1 MASETLA
8 NVQHSRTQWL
18 NSLLLGLLSL
28 ASTLYCL
35 ELIKISGQISPLWFS
50 TALMTIVVF
59 RNPVRHLPLLLSG
72 CMVGVICANAII
84 LGPSL
89 SNLKFPLIN
98 LAQALMGG
106 VMLRLL
112 LDHHAPLNTLYSWA
126 RMMLAVGLFT
136 PLLGAML
143 ASALLNIPAAS
154 LTQFFST
161 WVASEVIGMLALGPV
176 ALLWQRDSLMKHR
189 VLIETVLTLLVTLTL
204 SWLALR
210 FLPWSF
216 AFVIV
221 ILFYSAV
228 RLPRLAAFIV
238 YLVTV
243 SMISLMLALNL
254 IPQDF
259 ISAPLLVSVPWL
271 PFLLALVPSH
281 LMTLV
286 MHSFREERKH
296 ISESETR
303 FRHAMEYSAIGM
315 ALVAPGGQWL
325 QVNKS
330 LCRLLGYRQD
340 ELEGMTFQQLSHPDD
355 LNADLI
361 QMNALLAG
369 EIASYSMEKRY
380 LRSDGQTVWALL
392 AVSLVRD
399 SEQQPLYFISQIEDI
414 TGLKQTE
421 KVNQQLMERITLAN
435 DAAGIGVWE
444 WHPITGEMTWDRRMF
459 QLYHLP
465 ENATI
470 TQQSWINCLLPADR
484 KKVMALLDD
493 AVKNTSPID
502 VEYRIETSSGI
513 RYIRCQG
520 NMVAGEPGQ
529 SSRMLGINQDVTAF
543 RQLTDAL
550 DQERER
556 MHITL
561 DAIDEAVISTDE
573 EMQVIFMNPVAEK
586 MTGWPQHHAVG
597 KPIAEIL
604 QITHGGE
611 GPEQEIVLSCA
622 LPKNTKPADSPDQ
635 DLVLH
640 NRAGEVFAI
649 NYSLSPL
656 STQEGDNIGS
666 VMVIQDVSES
676 REIFKRLRYSASHDM
691 LTRLPNRASF
701 EQRLKVLLMPQEN
714 QRMHHVLAFVD
725 LDRFKAVNDS
735 AGHAAGDALLREL
748 STLMMR
754 QLRGSDFLARLGGD
768 EFGMLLPECSLEDAS
783 EIASRLVATI
793 SQYQFL
799 WKGHEFSV
807 GASAGLTIFDSSSN
821 AVEVMTQADIACYQA
836 KNSGRGKI
844 AVYGEATDNDLPPAP
859 GISPLPR

>member
-8 NVQHSRTQWL
+8 NIQHSRTQWL

-28 ASTLYCL
+28 ASTFYCL

-59 RNPVRHLPLLLSG
+59 RNPLRNLPLLLGG
-72 CMVGVICANAII
+72 CMLGVISANAFI
-84 LGPSL
+84 LGPDL
-89 SNLKFPLIN
+89 NNLKFPLLN

-112 LDHHAPLNTLYSWA
+112 LDHQAPLNTLYSWVK
-126 RMMLAVGLFT
+126 MLLAVGLCS
-136 PLLGAML
+136 PLLGAIL
-143 ASALLNIPAAS
+143 ACTLLNIPSAS
-154 LTQFFST
+154 FTSFFST

-176 ALLWQRDSLMKHR
+176 ALLWQRDPLMKKR
-189 VLIETVLTLLVTLTL
+189 DVVETAITLLMTLAL

-210 FLPWSF
+210 YLPWSF
-216 AFVIV
+216 AIVIV

-228 RLPRLAAFIV
+228 RLPRLGAFIV
-238 YLVTV
+238 YLFTV
-243 SMISLMLALNL
+243 SMISLMMALNL
-254 IPQDF
+254 IAQDV
-259 ISAPLLVSVPWL
+259 ISTPLLSSIPWL

-296 ISESETR
+296 ISESEIR

-315 ALVAPGGQWL
+315 ALVAPGGKWL

-330 LCRLLGYRQD
+330 LCRLFGYSQR
-340 ELEGMTFQQLSHPDD
+340 ELEAMTFQQLSHPDD
-355 LNADLI
+355 LNADLT
-361 QMNALLAG
+361 QMKALLAG

-380 LRSDGQTVWALL
+380 LRSDGKIVWALL

-399 SEQQPLYFISQIEDI
+399 SDRQPLYFISQIEDI

-435 DAAGIGVWE
+435 EAAGIGVWE
-444 WHPITGEMTWDRRMF
+444 WNLVTGEVNWDRRMF

-465 ENATI
+465 VSTTI
-470 TQQSWINCLLPADR
+470 TQQSWINTLLPADR
-484 KKVMALLDD
+484 RKVITLLDD
-493 AVKNTSPID
+493 AVKNRAPVD
-502 VEYRIETSSGI
+502 MEYRIETRAGI

-520 NMVAGEPGQ
+520 NIVADEPDTC
-529 SSRMLGINQDVTAF
+529 SRMLGINQDVTAF
-543 RQLTDAL
+543 RLLTDAL

-561 DAIDEAVISTDE
+561 DAINEAVISTDE
-573 EMQVIFMNPVAEK
+573 QMQVIFMNPVAEK

-597 KPIAEIL
+597 KPITDIL
-604 QITHGGE
+604 QITRGGE
-611 GPEQEIVLSCA
+611 GPEQEIILSCV
-622 LPKNTKPADSPDQ
+622 LPGNAEPATSPDQ

-640 NRAGEVFAI
+640 NRAGEQFAI

-676 REIFKRLRYSASHDM
+676 REMFKRLRYSASHDM

-701 EQRLKVLLMPQEN
+701 EQRLKLLLIPQEN
-714 QRMHHVLAFVD
+714 QQRHHVLTFFD

-735 AGHAAGDALLREL
+735 GGHAAGDALLREL
-748 STLMMR
+748 SSIMVR

-783 EIASRLVATI
+783 EIAMRLVATI
-793 SQYQFL
+793 SQHRFL
-799 WKGHEFSV
+799 WKGHEFFV
-807 GASAGLTIFDSSSN
+807 GASAGLTAFDSSSN
-821 AVEVMTQADIACYQA
+821 AVEVMAQADIACYQA
-836 KNSGRGKI
+836 KNSGRGQI
-844 AVYGEATDNDLPPAP
+844 AVYGQKTDHPPQP
-859 GISPLPR
+859 

>member
-59 RNPVRHLPLLLSG
+59 RNPVRSLPLLLSG
-72 CMVGVICANAII
+72 CVIGVVCANAII

-98 LAQALMGG
+98 LAQAMMGG

-112 LDHHAPLNTLYSWA
+112 LDHHAPLNTLYSWVK
-126 RMMLAVGLFT
+126 MMLAVGLFT
-136 PLLGAML
+136 PILGAML

-189 VLIETVLTLLVTLTL
+189 VLAETVLTLLVTLIL

-210 FLPWSF
+210 YLPWSF

-254 IPQDF
+254 IQQDF
-259 ISAPLLVSVPWL
+259 ISTPLLVSIPWL

-330 LCRLLGYRQD
+330 LCRLLGYSQH

-355 LNADLI
+355 LNADLM
-361 QMNALLAG
+361 QMDALLAG
-369 EIASYSMEKRY
+369 DIDSYSMEKRY
-380 LRSDGQTVWALL
+380 LHSDGHTVWALL

-399 SEQQPLYFISQIEDI
+399 SDRQPLYFISQIEDI
-414 TGLKQTE
+414 TGLRQTE
-421 KVNQQLMERITLAN
+421 KVNRQLMERITLAN
-435 DAAGIGVWE
+435 EAAGIGVWE
-444 WHPITGEMTWDRRMF
+444 WNLQTGEMNWDRRMF

-465 ENATI
+465 ESESI
-470 TQQSWINCLLPADR
+470 TQRSWLNCLLPADR
-484 KKVMALLDD
+484 KKVTDLLAE
-493 AVKNTSPID
+493 AVRTVSPVD
-502 VEYRIETSSGI
+502 VEYRIETTAGI

-520 NMVAGEPGQ
+520 NMVADEAGHI
-529 SSRMLGINQDVTAF
+529 SRMLGINQDVTVF
-543 RQLTDAL
+543 RRLTDAL

-597 KPIAEIL
+597 KPITDIL

-622 LPKNTKPADSPDQ
+622 LPKNAKPGTADE

-640 NRAGEVFAI
+640 NRAGEQFAI

-676 REIFKRLRYSASHDM
+676 REMFKRLRYSASHDM

-701 EQRLKVLLMPQEN
+701 EQRLKAMLMPQEN
-714 QRMHHVLAFVD
+714 QRLHHVLTFVD

-748 STLMMR
+748 STIMMR

-783 EIASRLVATI
+783 EIASRLVTTI
-793 SQYQFL
+793 SQHRFQ
-799 WKGHEFSV
+799 WKGHDYFV
-807 GASAGLTIFDSSSN
+807 GASAGLTVFDSSSN
-821 AVEVMTQADIACYQA
+821 AVEVMAQADIACYQA
-836 KNSGRGKI
+836 KNSGRGQI
-844 AVYGEATDNDLPPAP
+844 AVYGSPMANDPQP
-859 GISPLPR
+859 